1 MDKMTLANEDASQR
15 VAFVA
20 DQIIRPN
27 GLRTKYK
34 LTRTIFT
41 LKLFRYS
48 KKLVRDSVV
57 VVL

>member
-1 MDKMTLANEDASQR
+1 MTLANEDASQR

-48 KKLVRDSVV
+48 KKLVTDSVV